1 MNRSVSRTWILNF
14 KRSYLLCPYTFKI
27 INITEKILKTCLYFQ
42 NRRLRYGR
50 QDRNIS
56 VSNYT
61 RGNLLGWGAGGSFLV
76 GRFAESIIPR
86 EVSWRRGAIR
96 RAIIF
101 QGTVFFLPHKT
112 KKKSRFFNCSF
123 KNFISNK
130 DITNLTARKSKRFG
144 VFAYMITKTN

>member
-1 MNRSVSRTWILNF
+1 MNHSISRTWILNF

-50 QDRNIS
+50 QDRNLS
-56 VSNYT
+56 VSNST

-112 KKKSRFFNCSF
+112 KKNQDFS
-123 KNFISNK
+123 IV
-130 DITNLTARKSKRFG
+130 LSKTL
-144 VFAYMITKTN
+144 YQTKTLQIWLLENQSGSAFLHIW